1 MMRLF
6 ERALARAEWPL
17 AWSDLA
23 YNPRPQLVFALPVG
37 CGIENRYEP
46 FELELTEK
54 IDLDAAVSRL
64 NLCLPD
70 GLSIRHAVYTESG
83 RKKSIMSLVEKA
95 EYEFIGSGVGAA
107 YESVFS
113 GEPVIISKKRKG
125 KTREVDLSAQI
136 FETKSV
142 SADQIRLIS
151 TAGSQDNMRPDSLIQ
166 ALQEAGVLSEKAANN
181 IQVIRHAVYLSD
193 ERA

>member
-1 MMRLF
+1 M
-6 ERALARAEWPL
+6 
-17 AWSDLA
+17 
-23 YNPRPQLVFALPVG
+23 
-37 CGIENRYEP
+37 
-46 FELELTEK
+46 
-54 IDLDAAVSRL
+54 
-64 NLCLPD
+64 
-70 GLSIRHAVYTESG
+70 
-83 RKKSIMSLVEKA
+83 
-95 EYEFIGSGVGAA
+95 
-107 YESVFS
+107 
-113 GEPVIISKKRKG
+113 IISKKRKG

-151 TAGSQDNMRPDSLIQ
+151 AAGSQDNMRPDSLIQ